1 MDKKNLIIKL
11 MTLLFVIVISAVL
24 GYKFGN
30 LLIR

>member
-11 MTLLFVIVISAVL
+11 LTLLLVIVISAVL

-30 LLIR
+30 LLVR